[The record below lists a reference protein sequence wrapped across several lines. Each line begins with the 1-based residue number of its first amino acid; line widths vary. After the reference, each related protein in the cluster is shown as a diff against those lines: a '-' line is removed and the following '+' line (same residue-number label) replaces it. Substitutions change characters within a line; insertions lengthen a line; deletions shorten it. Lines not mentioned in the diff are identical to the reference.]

1 LVISRFRS
9 LLDSKAGRIAMSALD
24 PVFAS
29 AAVFAIQGAVLI
41 SASKV
46 EFATFSLSYSYVIMG
61 QAVLSSLF
69 GGPLVTLLGKISN
82 DVERCAVGEAILRM
96 QLLVSSLV
104 ALVILVVALVLNV
117 ELLILLLVLTSFIGL
132 SYRDAL
138 RSVLAARNLFQ
149 DSLILST
156 AFAVMVTCGIAVIL
170 MSFDH
175 VTVVTGLAVLAACA
189 ALSCSPY
196 IIAGLTKAG
205 VPLGK
210 YLHSLA
216 GMAVWSLPG
225 AIIIWL
231 QNSFYLTLVA
241 LNLSLSAVGEIS
253 AARMLIMP
261 ILIVTSGV
269 LRLFQV
275 HASRRINDT
284 GLDATLKG
292 AWVPVLI
299 CLATG
304 LIIASVCFVL
314 DRSVIH
320 NWMPTGHPHILLLA
334 GAWILFAM
342 ATTVRGIYSSLF
354 QAMGRYREIFTYN
367 AALLPLVLAGVAL
380 APRAIGLVGAILPMI
395 IGELLLFGLLVWRAR
410 KYRTTTV

>member
-1 LVISRFRS
+1 MVISRFRS